1 METRLG
7 RSGGTFVS
15 DKPIQPK
22 RLSEEIIASHRDIRA
37 SYEFRL
43 AVEPAAASMAA
54 QRATPEDVARITA
67 IADEQAWSFRSWRSI
82 DSRFHAAV
90 AEASGNWLLL
100 DAVQRTRTAFFAWYD
115 SIYSRLPW
123 GSLPVQDR
131 DFAFFHRPI
140 AEAIADGD
148 PERAGLLMKEALEW
162 SEQDLED
169 LLDGVVAD
177 ASARRGSVS
186 AGRGARPGRSGAP
199 GSAGRWIL
207 CPRRRRVRPRRQPT
221 SGSAFVCVWRRPWIC
236 PAAGDQPA
244 ANCRPPIST
253 HWPRP
258 WALAASYTW

>member
-1 METRLG
+1 MRVGRDSIRQAIRTLNDEGLVETRLG

-186 AGRGARPGRSGAP
+186 RGAEPDPAGRVPPGARDA
-199 GSAGRWIL
+199 GS
-207 CPRRRRVRPRRQPT
+207 
-221 SGSAFVCVWRRPWIC
+221 SARG
-236 PAAGDQPA
+236 GDG
-244 ANCRPPIST
+244 
-253 HWPRP
+253 
-258 WALAASYTW
+258 